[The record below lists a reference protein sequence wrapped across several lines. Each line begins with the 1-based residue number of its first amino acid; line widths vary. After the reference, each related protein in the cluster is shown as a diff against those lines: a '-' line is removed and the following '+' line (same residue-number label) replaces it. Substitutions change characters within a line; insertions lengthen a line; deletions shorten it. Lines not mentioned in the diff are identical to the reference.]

1 MTTVDPHP
9 KPLERTKDFG
19 WTDEAMCALS
29 DSEAILVFRQTCF
42 NRYFEFECA
51 QAANA
56 KRIKAPIYL
65 SVGQEHIPATLAL
78 VFPGIKIFAQ
88 HRGHSYFLSFG
99 GNPQQLA
106 DELLHRETGCARGM
120 GGSPSIHSP
129 EIGMFGHSGHMGDQV
144 PIAVGYAL
152 ASRCPSLT
160 VVGDA
165 SAEEDY
171 VLGAMGYA
179 ATKGVPLLLVCEDND
194 LSILTKTE
202 TRRNWNLADVA
213 KSFGIEAVDISDDP
227 WLIAFHARRAHD
239 SLPFL
244 MNIRT
249 CRQLWHAGTG
259 CDGEPEW
266 NRFEIFKA
274 QLAARGLADD
284 VATIEEQAKRKA
296 ASFWI

>member
-1 MTTVDPHP
+1 MTPVPHS
-9 KPLERTKDFG
+9 KPVERAHDLG
-19 WTDEAMCALS
+19 WTEEASGSLSESEALS
-29 DSEAILVFRQTCF
+29 IFRQTCF

-51 QAANA
+51 NAANA
-56 KRIKAPIYL
+56 KRIRAPIYL
-65 SVGQEHIPATLAL
+65 SVGQEHIPAALAL
-78 VFPGIKIFAQ
+78 VFPGIRIFAQ
-88 HRGHSYFLSFG
+88 HRAHSYYLSFG
-99 GNPQQLA
+99 GDPRHLA
-106 DELLHRETGCARGM
+106 DELLHKETGCARGM

-152 ASRCPSLT
+152 ASHFPTLA

-171 VLGAMGYA
+171 VLGAIGYA
-179 ATKGVPLLLVCEDND
+179 ATKRVPLLIVCEDND
-194 LSILTKTE
+194 LSILTKTA
-202 TRRNWNLADVA
+202 TRRSWSLAGVA
-213 KSFGIEAVDISDDP
+213 KSFGMEAIDICDDP
-227 WLIAFHARRAHD
+227 WLIAFHARRAHG

-274 QLAARGLADD
+274 KLVARGLAED
-284 VATIEEQAKRKA
+284 VTVIEEQAKVKA
-296 ASFWI
+296 ASYWI

>member
-1 MTTVDPHP
+1 MTP
-9 KPLERTKDFG
+9 PLHTRPIERDQDFG
-19 WTDEAMCALS
+19 WIAEASHSL
-29 DSEAILVFRQTCF
+29 SEAEMLSVFRQTCL

-51 QAANA
+51 TAANA

-65 SVGQEHIPATLAL
+65 SVGQEHIPASLAL

-88 HRGHSYFLSFG
+88 HRAHSYYLSFG
-99 GNPQQLA
+99 GDPQQLA
-106 DELLHRETGCARGM
+106 DELLHKKSGCAQGM

-129 EIGMFGHSGHMGDQV
+129 KIGMFGHSGHMGDQV

-152 ASRCPSLT
+152 ASHLPTLS
-160 VVGDA
+160 VIGDA

-171 VLGAMGYA
+171 VLGAIGYA
-179 ATKGVPLLLVCEDND
+179 ATKQVPLLIICEDND
-194 LSILTKTE
+194 LSILTKTA
-202 TRRNWNLADVA
+202 TRRSWRLAEVA
-213 KSFGIEAVDISDDP
+213 KSFGMEAIDICDDP
-227 WLIAFHARRAHD
+227 WLITYHARRAQG

-274 QLAARGLADD
+274 QLVARGLAED
-284 VATIEEQAKRKA
+284 VTAIEEQAKVEA
-296 ASFWI
+296 ASYWI